1 MGRWTNWDTAEQL
14 FLDEQRDKQQQRQN
28 LRAKT
33 GRGGSKTGT
42 KKSIM
47 PFESMSKAEQ
57 KQYTQAG
64 EMRVYRMM
72 ITVAQFKELDKTKR
86 TEYLQELIKT
96 KSKNEIAKEWG
107 SVAYHYLQQAGLH
120 EPQKLDAPRMT
131 KKKRTAIAL
140 EEERQQLAAEKE
152 KFEQEVLETAKEANR
167 LVKSMR
173 NELDVSKQ
181 SFIQSLDTQKKYFLQ
196 QQEHMKDELL
206 KEMQNAINI
215 ITKDQA
221 EEIQQL
227 KAYAGS
233 MDDMY
238 CKLIEQIDNQQ
249 KEITALRSELHQTQ
263 TVIEDQKKDI
273 EYYSD
278 ELTKLSDV
286 HNKNFKRAEDKFDKL
301 ESLNSLSYGAPANN
315 NNELSSKLKTLE
327 VDVNLLKQLA
337 IR

>member
-1 MGRWTNWDTAEQL
+1 MGRWTNWETAEQL

-72 ITVAQFKELDKTKR
+72 ITVEQFKELDKDKR

-96 KSKNEIAKEWG
+96 KKKNEIAKEWG

-131 KKKRTAIAL
+131 KKKRTAAVL
-140 EEERQQLAAEKE
+140 EQEREQLAAEKE
-152 KFEQEVLETAKEANR
+152 QFEKEVKEAFEAARETQR

-196 QQEHMKDELL
+196 QQEHMKAEFL
-206 KEMQNAINI
+206 KEMNGLQEEHTKATEDQNTKIAVMSKI
-215 ITKDQA
+215 I
-221 EEIQQL
+221 EEQ
-227 KAYAGS
+227 
-233 MDDMY
+233 
-238 CKLIEQIDNQQ
+238 E

-278 ELTKLSDV
+278 ELIKLTKANDGDFTRLETELEKFKSLS
-286 HNKNFKRAEDKFDKL
+286 
-301 ESLNSLSYGAPANN
+301 SLSYGAPANN